1 MSHAEIAPSSVPQ
14 STGLISRTALIVA
27 AVFGVAALLV
37 VIAGLHVP
45 IPGTEVVTDPRELF
59 TTLGSGLTG
68 PVGAL
73 LIGILAGIMEPGG
86 LAPASLIGHIAGC
99 LWMGFAYK
107 LLVQRYL
114 EGFLRYVGWAALV
127 VVYYAIFVVPGFIIG
142 FMLFHPDVFAEL
154 GDSFPAAYSALMTGV
169 IPEMTLTTIITT
181 VVMILLPSRYKKPLW

>member
-14 STGLISRTALIVA
+14 STSLISRTALIVA

-86 LAPASLIGHIAGC
+86 LAPAS
-99 LWMGFAYK
+99 
-107 LLVQRYL
+107 
-114 EGFLRYVGWAALV
+114 
-127 VVYYAIFVVPGFIIG
+127 
-142 FMLFHPDVFAEL
+142 
-154 GDSFPAAYSALMTGV
+154 
-169 IPEMTLTTIITT
+169 
-181 VVMILLPSRYKKPLW
+181 